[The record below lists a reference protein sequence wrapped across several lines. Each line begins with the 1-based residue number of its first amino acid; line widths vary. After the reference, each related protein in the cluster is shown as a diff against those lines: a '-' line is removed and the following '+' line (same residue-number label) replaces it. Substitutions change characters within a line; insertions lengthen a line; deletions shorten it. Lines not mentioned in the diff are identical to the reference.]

1 MKEPF
6 AVGDRVR
13 VIISAGDVQD
23 GTIKSEC
30 PGGWKVE
37 LDDPADIVT
46 MDADP
51 RQMRRLVKRKPAREW
66 WIHESR
72 WKTNPPHMSPDTNS
86 WDEWF
91 MKNNEGYIRTERP
104 KYTDGWTLVREV
116 RPKK

>member
-1 MKEPF
+1 MKKPF

-66 WIHESR
+66 WVIPHE
-72 WKTNPPHMSPDTNS
+72 
-86 WDEWF
+86 
-91 MKNNEGYIRTERP
+91 TERQLLPRFKGVSIAP
-104 KYTDGWTLVREV
+104 KENIPGEDWIHVREV

>member
-6 AVGDRVR
+6 TVGDRVR

-66 WIHESR
+66 WINGEVLAKGKIVECA
-72 WKTNPPHMSPDTNS
+72 W
-86 WDEWF
+86 
-91 MKNNEGYIRTERP
+91 EGMAYLSTYP
-104 KYTDGWTLVREV
+104 QPGWTKVREV